1 MRLYLSVSET
11 GSAVLVSLFGLLI
24 MAYGVFCLLKPEI
37 VWKLEHLGRRWM
49 YRDAEPTS
57 DAIIWIRIVGG
68 ASIVGGIFFILIMLK
83 VTQGERGLL

>member
-24 MAYGVFCLLKPEI
+24 MAYGVFCLLTPVI

-49 YRDAEPTS
+49 YRVAEPTS

-83 VTQGERGLL
+83 VTQGERGML